1 MSYHD
6 DHECPECGYEEC
18 EEGCINYVYTMTM
31 SEAIRHSR
39 FSGNCYCLIALREV
53 NITDLEDFRSR
64 KRKPDANSAKILN
77 DRDRV
82 KRFQKERSHIYSR
95 PKD

>member
-1 MSYHD
+1 MSYH

-18 EEGCINYVYTMTM
+18 DDSCVNYVHTMTM

-39 FSGNCYCLIALREV
+39 FSGNCYCLTTLREV
-53 NITDLEDFRSR
+53 NVTDLEEHRAS
-64 KRKPDANSAKILN
+64 KQKPEPSSTKIMN

-82 KRFQKERSHIYSR
+82 RKVQKDRAHIYSR